1 MIDTMFG
8 ISTPTVGSLSSRRD
22 CPGAL
27 LKMWEVVT
35 LVVQIRIAKLPVK
48 KLKRSIAFSKR
59 SLCTVKQPRKTQNLK
74 SRVLRSIANMA
85 DRENEHE
92 HEIEVQET
100 PIEKVEID
108 PSTLTPTSPEV
119 ISRYIRRKET
129 VISYVDKR
137 R

>member
-1 MIDTMFG
+1 
-8 ISTPTVGSLSSRRD
+8 
-22 CPGAL
+22 
-27 LKMWEVVT
+27 
-35 LVVQIRIAKLPVK
+35 
-48 KLKRSIAFSKR
+48 
-59 SLCTVKQPRKTQNLK
+59 
-74 SRVLRSIANMA
+74 MA
-85 DRENEHE
+85 DHENEHE